1 MYSVIGLGIA
11 AGLIGLGVI
20 AIIVAGVRSLKNG
33 KQDFKKII
41 TFLVPFAVYGVAFGI
56 TGSFNE
62 AGIATMIFMMAA
74 MLLFIVLSGFRST
87 FNL

>member
-11 AGLIGLGVI
+11 AGLLGLGI
-20 AIIVAGVRSLKNG
+20 LAIIVAGIKSIKNG
-33 KQDFKKII
+33 NQDLKKII
-41 TFLVPFAVYGVAFGI
+41 TFVVPFAVYGVAFGI

-62 AGIATMIFMMAA
+62 AGIATMIFMMGA
-74 MLLFIVLSGFRST
+74 MLILMVLSGFRST

>member
-11 AGLIGLGVI
+11 AGLIGLGII
-20 AIIVAGVRSLKNG
+20 AIIVAGARSIKNG

-62 AGIATMIFMMAA
+62 AGIATMLFMMAA

>member
-11 AGLIGLGVI
+11 AGLLGLGII
-20 AIIVAGVRSLKNG
+20 AIIVAGARSIKNG

-62 AGIATMIFMMAA
+62 AGIATMLFMMVA
-74 MLLFIVLSGFRST
+74 MLLFMLLSGFRST

>member
-11 AGLIGLGVI
+11 AGLIGLGII
-20 AIIVAGVRSLKNG
+20 AILVAGVKSIKNG
-33 KQDFKKII
+33 NQDIKKII
-41 TFLVPFAVYGVAFGI
+41 TFVVPFAVYGVAYGI

-62 AGIATMIFMMAA
+62 AGIATMIFMIAA
-74 MLLFIVLSGFRST
+74 MLLLIVLSSFRST

>member
-1 MYSVIGLGIA
+1 MYSIIGLGIA
-11 AGLIGLGVI
+11 AGLIGLGII
-20 AIIVAGVRSLKNG
+20 AIIVAGARSIKNG

-74 MLLFIVLSGFRST
+74 MILFIVLSGFRST

>member
-1 MYSVIGLGIA
+1 MYSIIGLGIA
-11 AGLIGLGVI
+11 AGLIGLGVL
-20 AIIVAGVRSLKNG
+20 AIIVAGARSLKNG
-33 KQDFKKII
+33 KVDFKKIV

-62 AGIATMIFMMAA
+62 AGIATMIFMIGA
-74 MLLFIVLSGFRST
+74 MILFIVLTGFRST